1 MADKP
6 ERLALVAGGGPLPER
21 LMSVCRERG
30 RDLLVI
36 GLEGQADPAWC
47 RNVAQAMV
55 RLGEGG
61 KLIRLLRDAQA
72 SAVVFAGRIRRPP
85 LRELRPDWETARF
98 FARLLLQGRLGDNAI
113 VGGVVDRFERE
124 GFRVIAPQDL
134 LGETIAAGPLGRA
147 RPSAEQERGIAL
159 GLRAARAI
167 GRLDIGHAV
176 VVQDG
181 AVVAVEG
188 AEGTDA
194 LIGRCTALPRG
205 ARGAILVKVAKPQ
218 QDRRADPPTIGA
230 DTVAHASAAG
240 FSGIA
245 FEVDRTLVVD
255 LPAVIRAADATGL
268 FLVGL
273 EPGA

>member
-1 MADKP
+1 MADKR

-21 LMSVCRERG
+21 LMAACRERG
-30 RDLLVI
+30 REVVVI

-47 RNVAQAMV
+47 RGVAQATV

-72 SAVVFAGRIRRPP
+72 SAVVFAGRVRRPP
-85 LRELRPDWETARF
+85 WRELRPDWATMRF

-134 LGETIAAGPLGRA
+134 LGETVAVGPLGRA
-147 RPSAEQERGIAL
+147 RPSPEQERGILL
-159 GLRAARAI
+159 GVDAARAI

-194 LIGRCTALPRG
+194 LIRRCAALPRG
-205 ARGAILVKVAKPQ
+205 GRGAILVKVSKPQ
-218 QDRRADPPTIGA
+218 QDPRADPPTIGA
-230 DTVAHASAAG
+230 DTVAHASAVG
-240 FSGIA
+240 FGGIA
-245 FEVDRTLVVD
+245 FEADRTLVVD
-255 LPAVIRAADATGL
+255 LPEMIRAADAAGL

-273 EPGA
+273 ATDR